1 METSN
6 KILEKLESIERATL
20 LGSKDMFTVADL
32 ALWLGLSEKTIRNQL
47 NSIPHIKHG
56 SRVWFE
62 KAKIIEWQKSGIEH
76 VPHYVEGN
84 IDRILFV

>member
-32 ALWLGLSEKTIRNQL
+32 AMWLGLSEKTIRNQL
-47 NSIPHIKHG
+47 NEIPHIKQG

-62 KAKIIEWQKSGIEH
+62 KSKIIAWQKSGVH
-76 VPHYVEGN
+76 HTPHSVEGLTGVIN
-84 IDRILFV
+84 I